1 MVYYFSVLAFAGAPA
16 SFPVQ
21 LENRELQRYLK
32 WNKEMSQAANTFIKT
47 KLPKGGF
54 IGIHL
59 RNGIDWV
66 GQYFMPTFGN
76 SRQNIVSVSM
86 FLEKE
91 KVNSMKVICTE
102 VQAEFKL

>member
-1 MVYYFSVLAFAGAPA
+1 MPPYNVIQVEMLQWFYYLLVLAFAGAPA

-21 LENRELQRYLK
+21 LENRDLQRYLK
-32 WNKEMSQAANTFIKT
+32 WNKEMSQAANSFIKT

-66 GQYFMPTFGN
+66 GQYLKAQSKEDTEIQGN
-76 SRQNIVSVSM
+76 V
-86 FLEKE
+86 
-91 KVNSMKVICTE
+91 
-102 VQAEFKL
+102 

>member
-1 MVYYFSVLAFAGAPA
+1 MKYVFGIVKLHVPPYNFIQVEMLQWFYYFSVLAFAGAPA

-21 LENRELQRYLK
+21 LENRDLQRYLK
-32 WNKEMSQAANTFIKT
+32 WNKEMSQAANSFIKT

-66 GQYFMPTFGN
+66 GQYFTAQ
-76 SRQNIVSVSM
+76 S
-86 FLEKE
+86 
-91 KVNSMKVICTE
+91 
-102 VQAEFKL
+102 